1 MKNLFRNTV
10 HYSALIALML
20 ITGQV
25 MAHIQSEKN
34 LFPDI
39 KDSDARFDIVVLVA
53 AGVVPETKEFGPDQ
67 KLSRADLAAWAATA
81 AKLVESSEKPDTAT
95 LAKAAL
101 DKGLVKSIDGEAT
114 YAELNAVFLEGKDQP
129 AQADAVPTRGQ
140 AASYLVKG
148 MLTAADGSLV
158 GKAGLKAG
166 PAGVVSKV
174 ESRTNPDGGSTTY
187 MTIGDQTLP
196 VYTHGKVGNGPTDL
210 AKWNGLNARRTFIR
224 KVGEISVWAY
234 LESDTAAAAEPEHDH
249 STHKH
254 E

>member
-1 MKNLFRNTV
+1 MMTLYKQSIRHWL
-10 HYSALIALML
+10 LIALML
-20 ITGQV
+20 IAGQSL
-25 MAHIQSEKN
+25 AHIQSEKN

-39 KDSDARFDIVVLVA
+39 KDSEARFDIVVMVA

-67 KLSRADLAAWAATA
+67 KLSRADLAAWAATV

-95 LAKAAL
+95 LSKAAL
-101 DKGLVKSIDGEAT
+101 EKGLVKSIEGDAT
-114 YAELNAVFLEGKDQP
+114 YAELNAVFLQGKDQP
-129 AQADAVPTRGQ
+129 AEANAVPTRGQ
-140 AASYLVKG
+140 AASYLARG
-148 MLTAADGSLV
+148 MLTAAEGSLV
-158 GKAGLKAG
+158 GKAGLQAG
-166 PAGVVSKV
+166 PTGVVSKV
-174 ESRTNPDGGSTTY
+174 ESRTNPDGGSTNY

-234 LESDTAAAAEPEHDH
+234 LESDTAAAEEAGHDH

-254 E
+254 